1 MIREALDE
9 LERTEGAIALTL
21 TPRTV
26 EYFRAGDLQRHTS
39 DLLAPHMGYL
49 CAVLGVQDRISLADV
64 RTKLGFLPAERPPNE
79 RDQLM
84 AQLDWPLETLTLEEL
99 KARAAAQ

>member
-64 RTKLGFLPAERPPNE
+64 RAKLGFLAERPMSE

-99 KARAAAQ
+99 QARAKA